1 MFENATIESRR
12 KPRNVRRLLML
23 PLSVAIHAGAIA
35 LVAFATVWTIE
46 LPAAT
51 PMQDGAITFGPAP
64 IPAPPPIKGNGGPP
78 QPEKTRVS
86 EPAKPADVTL
96 PRDAMVPDAIPDV
109 TPDMDPAGRGDD
121 AGDTAIPGVPW
132 GVPGGDPEGEPD
144 GIVGGVPSGD
154 PDPEAL
160 DPIIVSSGVVA
171 PVIVHRVEPDYPT
184 LAVRMGLQGPVIVRC
199 IIDRRGTVREITV
212 LRSPHE
218 VLSTAAVEAIR
229 QWQFQPGTL
238 SGRPV
243 DVIFNLTVI
252 FDLNRVR

>member
-1 MFENATIESRR
+1 MFENAAIESRR

-23 PLSVAIHAGAIA
+23 PLSVAIHVGAIA

-51 PMQDGAITFGPAP
+51 PMQHGTIAFGPAP
-64 IPAPPPIKGNGGPP
+64 VPAPPPELGDGGPP
-78 QPEKTRVS
+78 QPENKPAP
-86 EPAKPADVTL
+86 EPAKPADVTP

-109 TPDMDPAGRGDD
+109 TPDRDPAGRGDD
-121 AGDTAIPGVPW
+121 AGDTAGPGVPW
-132 GVPGGDPEGEPD
+132 GVPGGDPDGEP
-144 GIVGGVPSGD
+144 GGTVGGVPAGD
-154 PDPEAL
+154 PDSAPL

-171 PVIVHRVEPDYPT
+171 PVILHRVEPDYPT
-184 LAVRMGLQGPVIVRC
+184 LAVRMGLQGPLIVRC
-199 IIDRRGTVREITV
+199 IIDRRGTLREITV

-218 VLSTAAVEAIR
+218 VLSTAAVDAVR
-229 QWQFQPGTL
+229 QWQFRPGTL
-238 SGRPV
+238 NGRPV